1 MQPTVPRS
9 RRPAADPCGKLA
21 ESPIASDP
29 NIELIASWQLAI
41 RDHAPGTRGL
51 HVHLLRHAWADLW
64 KSAGGSEEDL
74 RVILRYGAARA
85 VDRAS
90 SACDAI
96 NPLADQWTPRFAVTA
111 ATDAAGDSLRLCTY
125 SISTNNTTVCRDTI
139 QLVGAERSHGHRDP
153 GLSPLLG
160 QCGSTRSGPVRA
172 TKPPAR
178 GTCRGRASRSR
189 VEPLS
194 RRA

>member
-1 MQPTVPRS
+1 MNAVVAASVMQPTVPRS

-85 VDRAS
+85 VDRAL
-90 SACDAI
+90 SACDTI
-96 NPLADQWTPRFAVTA
+96 NPLADLRTPPSRFAVTA
-111 ATDAAGDSLRLCTY
+111 ATAAAGDSSRLCTY
-125 SISTNNTTVCRDTI
+125 SISTNSTTVCGTPINSAGR
-139 QLVGAERSHGHRDP
+139 
-153 GLSPLLG
+153 
-160 QCGSTRSGPVRA
+160 CRA
-172 TKPPAR
+172 IS
-178 GTCRGRASRSR
+178 RA
-189 VEPLS
+189 P
-194 RRA
+194 